1 MFGAVCFWI
10 FSRFTIF
17 NYFTTKPVR
26 IAVFLND
33 FLRAQLTVDL
43 CNFFVCLGVLCGIK
57 LKSETAKFLMIV
69 MCIAGFVVSGFEH
82 CVANMGIFVTAGFL
96 VPGLSIGAMF
106 KSMVIVTLGNMVGGA
121 VLLAWPLRKMSADQ

>member
-33 FLRAQLTVDL
+33 FLREKEADRIKAQLVKPESELDTVKMRFTPKIESGNDVL
-43 CNFFVCLGVLCGIK
+43 MCSNLSCLIQKHQLN
-57 LKSETAKFLMIV
+57 L
-69 MCIAGFVVSGFEH
+69 
-82 CVANMGIFVTAGFL
+82 
-96 VPGLSIGAMF
+96 
-106 KSMVIVTLGNMVGGA
+106 
-121 VLLAWPLRKMSADQ
+121 

>member
-1 MFGAVCFWI
+1 MAINKTINKRTNTHGAMRNCIEYVLRQDKTSELLWI

-43 CNFFVCLGVLCGIK
+43 CYSLVGNFHRSFNVRYMLPEIVIIQQVIFGKIVEGMGCL
-57 LKSETAKFLMIV
+57 F
-69 MCIAGFVVSGFEH
+69 
-82 CVANMGIFVTAGFL
+82 
-96 VPGLSIGAMF
+96 
-106 KSMVIVTLGNMVGGA
+106 
-121 VLLAWPLRKMSADQ
+121 